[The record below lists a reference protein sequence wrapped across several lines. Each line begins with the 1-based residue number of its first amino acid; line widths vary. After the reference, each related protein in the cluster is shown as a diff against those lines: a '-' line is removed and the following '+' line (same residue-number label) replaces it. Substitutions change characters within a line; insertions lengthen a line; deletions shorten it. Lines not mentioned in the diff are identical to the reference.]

1 MYPVCLSA
9 AWIDVLAVSLPQM
22 TQKEKGATEGVRII
36 KRSLSLLSAC
46 LFGNKNKKMKRN
58 VKGEEEEDENED
70 EEVVGKQ
77 RVFLPVCKVMPIR
90 LLQLQTAGFLYVLCL
105 SADAGAVLACVT

>member
-1 MYPVCLSA
+1 MCLSA

-58 VKGEEEEDENED
+58 VKGEEEEDE
-70 EEVVGKQ
+70 EVVGKQ

-105 SADAGAVLACVT
+105 SADADAVLACVT